1 MTKYQYDPYRKVGE
15 ESSKTYDQKIH
26 NGFFDQY
33 MSGKGL
39 ELGYKGYLQG
49 IVPILETA
57 IGVDLDYPG
66 YDGKTLPFADESQD
80 FVYNS
85 HTLEHIDDYKQAI
98 KEWFRVTK
106 TGGHIIIVVPHQFL
120 YEKKS
125 EKPSRWN
132 GDHKRY
138 YTPALLL
145 LEIEQSLIPNT
156 YRVRL
161 CQDNDQHFDY
171 TIPPE
176 KHSGGCY
183 EIECVIQKIKKPNWD
198 IK

>member
-1 MTKYQYDPYRKVGE
+1 MTKYQYDPHRKVGE

-49 IVPILETA
+49 IVPILESA

-80 FVYNS
+80 YVYNS
-85 HTLEHIDDYKQAI
+85 HTLEHISNWEQAI

-106 TGGHIIIVVPHQFL
+106 VGGHIIIIVPHAYL
-120 YEKKS
+120 YEKKFS
-125 EKPSRWN
+125 LPSRWN
-132 GDHKRY
+132 GDHKRF
-138 YTPALLL
+138 YTPGHLLM
-145 LEIEQSLIPNT
+145 EIESSLQPNT
-156 YRVRL
+156 YRVRY

-183 EIECVIQKIKKPNWD
+183 EIECVIQKIKKPDWD